1 MRVKSSLSPYPILN
15 NYSDDYISSSFSVDY
30 EVTTQFREVYGKLI
44 FKLDN
49 DDIAAFIASGSAL
62 YVVHI
67 ESPITCYRKVIKS
80 SDTEIEFKIDSVS
93 ISKEIQIRTFIVL
106 TKDIQGYT
114 STKFHP
120 DYDGMSFDISAHQIL
135 AIGTAMDYKV
145 IKDDR
150 DLDSLP
156 SIFQITRLKDKKKG
170 SMTVD
175 TDNDTHITLGLA
187 DEVFD
192 RYCQLGKSTFRNTAF
207 SLVLMPALIVV
218 LQRMYLNKDDPSY
231 TSMHWY
237 QVIEAMLEKNGYT
250 IDTLDISTDNLLSIC
265 QAVFADPVARSMDEL
280 ERCGE
285 RMN

>member
-15 NYSDDYISSSFSVDY
+15 NYSDDYISSSFTTDY
-30 EVTTQFREVYGKLI
+30 EVTTQFREVYGKLT

-49 DDIAAFIASGSAL
+49 DDIAALIASGAAL
-62 YVVHI
+62 YAVHI
-67 ESPITCYRKVIKS
+67 ESPITCFRKVIKS
-80 SDTEIEFKIDSVS
+80 SDAEIEFRIDSVA

-106 TKDIQGYT
+106 TQDIHGYT
-114 STKFHP
+114 SAKFHP
-120 DYDGMSFDISAHQIL
+120 DYEGMSFDISAHQIL
-135 AIGTAMDYKV
+135 AVGTAMDYKV
-145 IKDDR
+145 VKDDR

-237 QVIEAMLEKNGYT
+237 QVIEAMLEKNGYP
-250 IDTLDISTDNLLSIC
+250 IDTLDISTDNLLSIS